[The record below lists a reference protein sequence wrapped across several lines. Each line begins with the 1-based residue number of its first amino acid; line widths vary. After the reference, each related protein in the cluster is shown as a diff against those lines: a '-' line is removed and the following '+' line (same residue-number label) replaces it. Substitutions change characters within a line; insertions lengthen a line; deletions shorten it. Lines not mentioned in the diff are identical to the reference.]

1 MNIENLKYGIKN
13 DFRKPITKEMA
24 DILRTF
30 INGNLKTNH
39 EFILEFQDAAFSYFT
54 NLSNLYKKFDLRKE
68 HSSFNNFLETVENE
82 NLIAIDYGDD
92 FFNFAV
98 QIMKYETKESLILRI
113 VLLGVD
119 IKHEEFRTSEYA
131 YYLKC
136 ENGTIELFSN
146 DNYKILGDIKIE
158 LSTAE
163 EGLLESDMIEDYP
176 FQLLTN
182 QMNDIHKIL
191 RVTAPYISFNGRE
204 NEETIRSYLSRIK
217 MFHDYPIFK
226 NKKAEQFV
234 QISSYAPEDII
245 EAGFDPK
252 QETMEKC
259 FGIDINQ
266 YLRLEDIKILKE
278 WNDLIQNENLSTL
291 LEYYKE
297 NHNIQIE
304 LSEIRLFMKIY
315 HKTNTK
321 LEDLIKYVIRSVIEN
336 EANLKRTLS
345 DVYELHSEGYISSFK
360 GKYDE
365 KIKRKKKFREVS
377 KISQSIM
384 DEIESLPTLDHI
396 YKILCAQ

>member
-1 MNIENLKYGIKN
+1 
-13 DFRKPITKEMA
+13 
-24 DILRTF
+24 
-30 INGNLKTNH
+30 
-39 EFILEFQDAAFSYFT
+39 
-54 NLSNLYKKFDLRKE
+54 
-68 HSSFNNFLETVENE
+68 
-82 NLIAIDYGDD
+82 
-92 FFNFAV
+92 
-98 QIMKYETKESLILRI
+98 
-113 VLLGVD
+113 
-119 IKHEEFRTSEYA
+119 
-131 YYLKC
+131 
-136 ENGTIELFSN
+136 
-146 DNYKILGDIKIE
+146 
-158 LSTAE
+158 
-163 EGLLESDMIEDYP
+163 
-176 FQLLTN
+176 
-182 QMNDIHKIL
+182 
-191 RVTAPYISFNGRE
+191 
-204 NEETIRSYLSRIK
+204 

-384 DEIESLPTLDHI
+384 DEIESLPTLDHL